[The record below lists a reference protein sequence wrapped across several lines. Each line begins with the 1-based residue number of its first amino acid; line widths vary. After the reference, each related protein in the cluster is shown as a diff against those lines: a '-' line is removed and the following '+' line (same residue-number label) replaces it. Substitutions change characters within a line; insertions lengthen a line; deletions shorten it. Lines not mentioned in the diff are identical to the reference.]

1 MKKLVFVLIAAL
13 SAALTSCSVFDSKPI
28 EAKIIGTTSLQEEK
42 GLIFAE
48 FDDSVRYAPVI
59 IYTGEKVGRNDIEAM
74 VKPVVGMQ
82 VTAFTSNIHQE
93 PVFFAGKVTAAE
105 IESYYQ
111 HNFLADNVGI
121 IVFGVVLVLLIAISW
136 PSGSYGEA
144 VMRLRK
150 ATDDIRI

>member
-13 SAALTSCSVFDSKPI
+13 SVALTGCSVFDSKPI

-48 FDDSVRYAPVI
+48 FDSVRYAPTI
-59 IYTGEKVGRNDIEAM
+59 IYTGEKVGQDDIEAT
-74 VKPVVGMQ
+74 VEPIVGMQ
-82 VTAFTSNIHQE
+82 VTLFTSNIHPE

-105 IESYYQ
+105 IERYYQ
-111 HNFLADNVGI
+111 HNFLSDNVEI
-121 IVFGVVLVLLIAISW
+121 IVVGMIFLMLIISISM

-144 VMRLRK
+144 AMRLRK
-150 ATDDIRI
+150 ATDDI